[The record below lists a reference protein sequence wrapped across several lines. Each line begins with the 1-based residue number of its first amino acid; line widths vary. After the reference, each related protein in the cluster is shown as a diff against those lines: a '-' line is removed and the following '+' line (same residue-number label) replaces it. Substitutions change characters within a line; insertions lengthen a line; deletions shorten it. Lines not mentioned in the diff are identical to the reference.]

1 MKKILENELTRL
13 DKDVQVIVKELLL
26 TMDNDNCHD
35 EIVAEKMQDLIKKQ
49 VKGDQGEIR

>member
-13 DKDVQVIVKELLL
+13 GKDVQVIVKELLL
-26 TMDNDNCHD
+26 IMDDDNCHD

-49 VKGDQGEIR
+49 MKGDQ